1 MYESGLL
8 HMAVLQVEV
17 TGVSQVKKVVYCIDI
32 LRKVTISNYFYIAG
46 GERVTIIIPCE
57 K

>member
-17 TGVSQVKKVVYCIDI
+17 TGVSQVKKVVYCIYA
-32 LRKVTISNYFYIAG
+32 KKSNYFKLPFI
-46 GERVTIIIPCE
+46 
-57 K
+57 